1 MPGRTESAKPRLS
14 WAKYSILFFGGPH
27 EAFRMHTWGPRP
39 MHSKPPEVEASAR
52 KVHWILLILGLGFF
66 SSKNFPFAASIWS
79 SQLQLSD
86 ILAPRSEHSQKGLR
100 FLGVWHSGEIPRAWL
115 CVYCRSRRKLVA
127 RIGGLLPC
135 SPCATGPHKYLRT
148 LVSQCCLSITAT
160 IPFNRSP
167 LFSTL
172 TKPIQGSNEEAQNCR
187 RRGTLNP
194 SKP

>member
-100 FLGVWHSGEIPRAWL
+100 FLGVWHSGEIPGL
-115 CVYCRSRRKLVA
+115 GFVYTAEAEENSWQESVA
-127 RIGGLLPC
+127 CCHVPLAPQ
-135 SPCATGPHKYLRT
+135 GP
-148 LVSQCCLSITAT
+148 I
-160 IPFNRSP
+160 
-167 LFSTL
+167 ST
-172 TKPIQGSNEEAQNCR
+172 
-187 RRGTLNP
+187 
-194 SKP
+194 